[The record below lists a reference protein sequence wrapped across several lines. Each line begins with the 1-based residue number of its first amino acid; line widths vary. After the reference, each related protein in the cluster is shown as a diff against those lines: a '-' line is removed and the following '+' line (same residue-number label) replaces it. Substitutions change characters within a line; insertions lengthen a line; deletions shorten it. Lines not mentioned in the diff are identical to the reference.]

1 MWQRAGNFVYL
12 LQKNAQGVCNA
23 YTIQVSAS
31 RPFTAGDADAVAQQI
46 CDLLNGAAS
55 QRAALDALTVENA
68 QLREQIQQTAI
79 PVLDGGFTMPADDV
93 TETDEAESSTISSTS
108 ARASLLEL
116 D

>member
-46 CDLLNGAAS
+46 CDLLNSAAA
-55 QRAALDALTVENA
+55 QQAALDALTAENA
-68 QLREQIQQTAI
+68 RLREQIQQTAM

-93 TETDEAESSTISSTS
+93 TEVETSGNVPSTNT
-108 ARASLLEL
+108 RASLLEL